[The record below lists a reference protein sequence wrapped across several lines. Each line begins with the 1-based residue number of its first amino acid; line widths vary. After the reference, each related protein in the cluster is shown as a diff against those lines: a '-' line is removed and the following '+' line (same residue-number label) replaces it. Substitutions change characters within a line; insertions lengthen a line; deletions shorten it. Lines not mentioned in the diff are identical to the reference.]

1 MVERDDFNPFN
12 AVMGEVTD
20 SDGDNTVV
28 NTGNSSISNPPIPKL
43 SDRHR
48 RARKRWNSKESLIPP
63 KRPYTLKTRTPPSL
77 VLTPR
82 HP

>member
-28 NTGNSSISNPPIPKL
+28 NTGNNSISNPPIPKR

-48 RARKRWNSKESLIPP
+48 RARKRWNSKEKSNSTE
-63 KRPYTLKTRTPPSL
+63 RPYTLKTQIHHR
-77 VLTPR
+77 
-82 HP
+82 